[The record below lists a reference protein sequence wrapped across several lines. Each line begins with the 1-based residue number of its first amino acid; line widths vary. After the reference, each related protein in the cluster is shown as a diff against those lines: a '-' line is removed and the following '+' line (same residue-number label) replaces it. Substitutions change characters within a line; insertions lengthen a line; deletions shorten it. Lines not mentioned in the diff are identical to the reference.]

1 MINLDRIERRANA
14 ATEGPWGFSCGDR
27 RYIADPST
35 DIVGEVAPEYSGQTI
50 CVFAVA
56 SANEKDAEFIASA
69 RADVPALI
77 ARVRELEAERD
88 EAHAQLAASSSLYR
102 SLAAINAMA
111 RERDEAKKEA
121 AESFKEMVMLYN
133 DHSSTELEQQLR
145 IEELTRERDEARA
158 QLAAADTGAP
168 CDGHRHCCA
177 DRRKLAEELL
187 RVRAERDALKEKP

>member
-1 MINLDRIERRANA
+1 MNLDRIERRANA
-14 ATEGPWGFSCGDR
+14 ATEGPWGFSYGDR

-35 DIVGEVAPEYSGQTI
+35 DIVGEVAPEYSGQAI

-77 ARVRELEAERD
+77 ARVRELETELWEVSGDRDAQLRRAFYLYGTSMALENRAKIAEDKRD
-88 EAHAQLAASSSLYR
+88 EL
-102 SLAAINAMA
+102 
-111 RERDEAKKEA
+111 EA
-121 AESFKEMVMLYN
+121 
-133 DHSSTELEQQLR
+133 
-145 IEELTRERDEARA
+145 ERDEARA
-158 QLAAADTGAP
+158 QLAAIDTGAP

-187 RVRAERDALKEKP
+187 RVRAERDALRDRP